1 MTAPLALALALAAA
15 PAIPPLTLDE
25 AVGTALARRP
35 VLRAAG
41 GQAEAA
47 DAAARQA
54 RGALLPQLGAG
65 ARYDV
70 SRDEPAGGGTAR
82 TRDGAS
88 ASLSADVLVWDFG
101 RTSSRVRSAL
111 ASAEAAAH
119 GAAAT
124 ARDVVL
130 EVRVAYFG
138 LLAASALEE
147 VAREALANQ
156 ERHLAQTEEMVRIGT
171 RAAVDLARLRTQ
183 AASARAAWVR
193 AQGGTRAARA
203 RLDVAMGVPAH
214 GAYAPIAPELP
225 PLRVELEP
233 TGALFAE
240 ALRTRPELASLRA
253 AVEARGHS
261 VFAAERALRPSLRAG
276 AGLSAVTDPPLWP
289 PGWGSSV
296 GVTLS
301 WPIFDGR
308 ASQAA
313 ADAERARLEVDRAQ
327 LDDREQRVWEEI
339 EGAVTAV
346 ESSRAQ
352 LPAAEEALAAA
363 RDLLRLAEARYREGV
378 GSSLELADAQ
388 LELSSAAAERV
399 RVGYDLASA
408 RAQLLRSL
416 GRDTW
421 E

>member
-15 PAIPPLTLDE
+15 PAVPPLTLDE

-54 RGALLPQLGAG
+54 RGALLPQLGVG

-253 AVEARGHS
+253 AVESRGHS